1 MYKVQIIEDE
11 SLLKYADFSNCRVW
25 LLNRTTDE
33 PLDPRVIDHTEITQS
48 FSSNA
53 EKFPLLFTKISDS
66 YPPVTKDVEVKEPVF
81 NEDGSVKVNDL
92 GEPQFE
98 VKVVQTVELGFTYE
112 VYTNDKSTYYI
123 QACVCDESAIKSL
136 DKSEEETTEPQAE
149 QP

>member
-25 LLNRTTDE
+25 LLNRTTDK

-48 FSSNA
+48 LSSNA

-81 NEDGSVKVNDL
+81 NEDGSMQVNDL
-92 GEPQFE
+92 GEPKYIT
-98 VKVVQTVELGFTYE
+98 KVVQTVEPGFTYE
-112 VYTNDKSTYYI
+112 VYTNDKSKYYI
-123 QACVCDESAIKSL
+123 QVCVCDESAIKSYEL
-136 DKSEEETTEPQAE
+136 V
-149 QP
+149 